1 MTFSYYIIS
10 LKSFFFRGPLITNL
24 AHRSSESM
32 WPPLKSFPYYS
43 KHSFGNLENNEMFIT
58 RLASNPETQEEAAVA
73 AGVPWL
79 NFRPISHHRSSKPKQ
94 IYYVQVK
101 AAIDSAWQLCT
112 SVFLMSFWLSIELN
126 VSNERVHT
134 EEGACPRRNW
144 KHWYYG
150 LIRIQASASVK

>member
-1 MTFSYYIIS
+1 
-10 LKSFFFRGPLITNL
+10 
-24 AHRSSESM
+24 M

-94 IYYVQVK
+94 IYSVQVK
-101 AAIDSAWQLCT
+101 AAIDSA
-112 SVFLMSFWLSIELN
+112 
-126 VSNERVHT
+126 
-134 EEGACPRRNW
+134 
-144 KHWYYG
+144 
-150 LIRIQASASVK
+150 